1 MTNYRTRTD
10 ITSPLPTNHATRIL
24 DWAPGK
30 AEATIQASE
39 SGADFFSGWR
49 APREAAD
56 LMLFGATA
64 YCVDKTCRRDTSA
77 DAWTRTLEV
86 DLPVSDI
93 ATWKSADWEG
103 TLNFLTGD
111 RWRVTPYTEQRHP
124 LDAVSDVPS
133 KVTPVG
139 TGIGAICL
147 FSGGLDS
154 LTGIVEILESDPDVK
169 LCLLSHHEG
178 GQASTAQQALFKA
191 LTDHYGH
198 ERLTS
203 RRLFLR
209 PAPANSSQARPLPRG
224 RENTTRARSLLFLTS
239 ALSLA
244 ASIGPDVPVYIPE
257 NGFIGI
263 NVPLT
268 RSRFGSFSTRTTHPY
283 FMARLGT
290 AAKAIGVGNPISN
303 PYRLS
308 TKGEMLASTK
318 NPELLRA
325 LAPLSLSCSH
335 PEAARYV
342 QRKQGNCGYCFPC
355 LIRRASMAM
364 VGWDSAT
371 GYAWDALSEG
381 ALLDPHTRRGADL
394 RAVVS
399 GVFAERPDREILR
412 NGPIP
417 ASEHADFIRVW
428 RTGIEELR
436 NWLQGASGRLAAALK
451 EVQ

>member
-77 DAWTRTLEV
+77 DARTRTLEV

-93 ATWKSADWEG
+93 ASWKSADCDG

-111 RWRVTPYTEQRHP
+111 RWQVTPYTEKRHP

-154 LTGIVEILESDPDVK
+154 LTGIVDILESDPDVT

-203 RRLFLR
+203 RRLF
-209 PAPANSSQARPLPRG
+209 PSARP
-224 RENTTRARSLLFLTS
+224 
-239 ALSLA
+239 
-244 ASIGPDVPVYIPE
+244 
-257 NGFIGI
+257 
-263 NVPLT
+263 
-268 RSRFGSFSTRTTHPY
+268 
-283 FMARLGT
+283 
-290 AAKAIGVGNPISN
+290 
-303 PYRLS
+303 
-308 TKGEMLASTK
+308 GELQ
-318 NPELLRA
+318 P
-325 LAPLSLSCSH
+325 
-335 PEAARYV
+335 
-342 QRKQGNCGYCFPC
+342 
-355 LIRRASMAM
+355 
-364 VGWDSAT
+364 SAT
-371 GYAWDALSEG
+371 SS
-381 ALLDPHTRRGADL
+381 
-394 RAVVS
+394 S
-399 GVFAERPDREILR
+399 GSREHDES
-412 NGPIP
+412 GIP
-417 ASEHADFIRVW
+417 AVLDQRAFPGGIDWPRCPGLHSRERVHRHVCSEM
-428 RTGIEELR
+428 T
-436 NWLQGASGRLAAALK
+436 K
-451 EVQ
+451 